1 MLEGNLNDTIYLRTK
16 DEGDSLAALINSF
29 NSQLSKK
36 IMDIDKHSQSI
47 VEQIELID
55 QTDGLSVDKDSL
67 LESYNSIRNHNN
79 AIRKVTTSFTLVDE

>member
-1 MLEGNLNDTIYLRTK
+1 MHKINPTECQ
-16 DEGDSLAALINSF
+16 EALAAIINAF

-36 IMDIDKHSQSI
+36 IMAIDKHSQSI
-47 VEQIELID
+47 AEQIELID
-55 QTDGLSVDKDSL
+55 QTDGPSVDKDSL